1 MSNVP
6 TTGRTWARV
15 EVKCCLRLPNGGVSP
30 DNTPR
35 CWYFD
40 LPSAHDT
47 PEHWKELVPRIM
59 FDINAS
65 LRRREPSDLAWIDM
79 EGFRVYPL
87 QPRQVLNMHETNQ
100 RSVAWVNFDRARSWE
115 PAVCYYVDDA
125 GRYDVMSAHDF
136 SELLLNRLLGRGEID
151 DEQFRNFL
159 DRYYAESE
167 PAAGQRI
174 YAQREARLKNLTTVR
189 EELNAWKKTP
199 NEQPFSCYPD
209 TPGWGSFSVG
219 VPRDVIIAGYND
231 SDVEGSDVA
240 GGEAAGGETA
250 SVYLEAVGESL
261 IQVVVAVRDFTGFGI
276 AEAKRLAESAP
287 AVVLSNA
294 PRKEAERFVRELQRV
309 GATASLR

>member
-15 EVKCCLRLPNGGVSP
+15 EIKCCLRLPHGGVSP
-30 DNTPR
+30 DTTPR
-35 CWYFD
+35 CWYFE
-40 LPSAHDT
+40 LPSGHDT
-47 PEHWKELVPRIM
+47 PEYWKELVPRIM
-59 FDINAS
+59 FDINTN
-65 LRRREPSDLAWIDM
+65 LRRREPTDMAWIDM
-79 EGFRVYPL
+79 EGFRVAPL

-136 SELLLNRLLGRGEID
+136 SELLLYRLLGRGEIT
-151 DEQFRNFL
+151 DEQFRDFL

-167 PAAGQRI
+167 PAAGLRI
-174 YAQREARLKNLTTVR
+174 YANREVRLRNLTTVR
-189 EELNAWKKTP
+189 EDLVAFKKTP
-199 NEQPFSCYPD
+199 NEQPFSCCPD
-209 TPGWGSFSVG
+209 ALTSWGDASLG
-219 VPRDVIIAGYND
+219 VPRDVIVAGY
-231 SDVEGSDVA
+231 SGPDVEGTDIA
-240 GGEAAGGETA
+240 GDETA

-276 AEAKRLAESAP
+276 GESKSLAESAP
-287 AVVLSNA
+287 AVVLSNV
-294 PRKEAERFVRELQRV
+294 PRREAERFVRELQRV